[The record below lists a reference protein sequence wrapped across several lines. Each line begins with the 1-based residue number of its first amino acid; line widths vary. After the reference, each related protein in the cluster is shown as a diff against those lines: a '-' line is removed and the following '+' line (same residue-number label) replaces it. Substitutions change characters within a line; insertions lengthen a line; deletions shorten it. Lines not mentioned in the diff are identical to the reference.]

1 MLSKKSIIMHQLSKN
16 VLIGLTGEYFVCAE
30 LSNRGIIAVL
40 APKNNPEI
48 DVIAT
53 TSNGSRFVNI
63 QVKTMSVENKQGWKL
78 NKNIENK
85 IGSKN
90 FFVVLVN
97 LTEVGQTP
105 EFYIFG
111 RDELAGLVKENYQRY
126 LSKPKRDGGQKKDI
140 GFRWFDFREF
150 PEHLRKK
157 KLNNWKLLGLW
168 KK

>member
-1 MLSKKSIIMHQLSKN
+1 MLSRKSIVMQGLSNN
-16 VLIGLTGEYFVCAE
+16 VLVGLAGEYFVCAE
-30 LSNRGIIAVL
+30 LSSRGIVAVL

-53 TSNGSRFVNI
+53 APDGSRFANI
-63 QVKTMSVENKQGWKL
+63 QIKTMSIKNKQGWKL
-78 NKNIENK
+78 NKKIENK

-97 LTEVGQTP
+97 LIEFGQMP

-111 RDELAGLVKENYQRY
+111 RDELAVLIKANYQKY
-126 LSKPKRDGGQKKDI
+126 LATPKRDGGQRKDI
-140 GFRWFDFREF
+140 GFRWFDFKDFRYEL
-150 PEHLRKK
+150 EQRKNKWDKLR
-157 KLNNWKLLGLW
+157 LW